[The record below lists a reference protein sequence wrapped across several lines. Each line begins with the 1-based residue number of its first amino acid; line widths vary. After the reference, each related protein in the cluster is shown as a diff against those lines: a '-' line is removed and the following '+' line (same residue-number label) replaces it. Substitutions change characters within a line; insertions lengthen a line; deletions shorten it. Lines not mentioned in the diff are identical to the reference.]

1 MNDKK
6 NIIEV
11 YKKRKYN
18 EFLINKRE
26 KEEEIRKKDEFV
38 KITDNF
44 KNKVKEYAEKNN
56 LADVECILNSI
67 FIPNIL
73 TKESQEALK
82 KAEVEFKD
90 NMDERNRIVEEVEAQ
105 LMIVETYEQEIEIL
119 KKYGIL
125 DENGKIYDYRA

>member
-11 YKKRKYN
+11 FKKRKYN

-44 KNKVKEYAEKNN
+44 KNKIKEYAEKNN
-56 LADVECILNSI
+56 LDVEGILASICIPDIISKE
-67 FIPNIL
+67 
-73 TKESQEALK
+73 TKEALEK
-82 KAEVEFKD
+82 VEVEFKD

>member
-11 YKKRKYN
+11 FKKRKYN

-44 KNKVKEYAEKNN
+44 KNKIKEYAEKNN
-56 LADVECILNSI
+56 LDVEGILASI
-67 FIPNIL
+67 YIPDIISEE
-73 TKESQEALK
+73 TKEALGK
-82 KAEVEFKD
+82 VEVEFKD

-119 KKYGIL
+119 KRYGIL

>member
-11 YKKRKYN
+11 FKKRKYN

-56 LADVECILNSI
+56 LDVEYILASICIPDIISKE
-67 FIPNIL
+67 
-73 TKESQEALK
+73 TKEALGK
-82 KAEVEFKD
+82 VEVEFKD
-90 NMDERNRIVEEVEAQ
+90 NMDKRNRIVEEVEAQ

-119 KKYGIL
+119 KRYGIL
-125 DENGKIYDYRA
+125 DENGKIYDYRV

>member
-11 YKKRKYN
+11 FKKRKYN

-26 KEEEIRKKDEFV
+26 KEDEIRKKDEFV
-38 KITDNF
+38 KIADNF

-56 LADVECILNSI
+56 LDVESILASI
-67 FIPNIL
+67 NIPNIISKE
-73 TKESQEALK
+73 TKEALEK
-82 KAEVEFKD
+82 VEVEFKD

-125 DENGKIYDYRA
+125 DEKGKIYDYRA

>member
-44 KNKVKEYAEKNN
+44 KNKIKEYAEKNN
-56 LADVECILNSI
+56 LDVECILASI
-67 FIPNIL
+67 CIPDIISKE
-73 TKESQEALK
+73 TKEALGK
-82 KAEVEFKD
+82 VEVEFKD

>member
-11 YKKRKYN
+11 FKKRKYN

-44 KNKVKEYAEKNN
+44 KNKIKEYAEKNN
-56 LADVECILNSI
+56 LDVEGILASICIPDIISKE
-67 FIPNIL
+67 
-73 TKESQEALK
+73 TKEALGK
-82 KAEVEFKD
+82 VEVEFKD

-105 LMIVETYEQEIEIL
+105 LIIVETYEQEIEIL

>member
-11 YKKRKYN
+11 FKKRKYN

-26 KEEEIRKKDEFV
+26 KEDEIRKKDEFV
-38 KITDNF
+38 NITDNF

-56 LADVECILNSI
+56 LDVEGILASI
-67 FIPNIL
+67 NIPNIISKE
-73 TKESQEALK
+73 TKEALEK
-82 KAEVEFKD
+82 VEVEFKD

>member
-119 KKYGIL
+119 KRYGIL

>member
-11 YKKRKYN
+11 FKKRKYN

-38 KITDNF
+38 KIADNF

-56 LADVECILNSI
+56 LDVEGILASI
-67 FIPNIL
+67 NIPNIISKE
-73 TKESQEALK
+73 TKEALGK
-82 KAEVEFKD
+82 VEVEFKD